1 MNPFVNKDLVTCAL
15 ETKHWP
21 NVLNYK
27 TRLIKEPSE
36 IKLIQTELDT
46 KVPMINN
53 FKRFS
58 HLLKLF
64 KNAR

>member
-27 TRLIKEPSE
+27 TRIIKEPSE
-36 IKLIQTELDT
+36 IKLMFPRKPD
-46 KVPMINN
+46 
-53 FKRFS
+53 S
-58 HLLKLF
+58 C
-64 KNAR
+64 

>member
-1 MNPFVNKDLVTCAL
+1 MNPFVNKELVACAL

-36 IKLIQTELDT
+36 VNLMFPRKHYSCKYKTEITDFVPLIK
-46 KVPMINN
+46 
-53 FKRFS
+53 
-58 HLLKLF
+58 
-64 KNAR
+64 